1 MPRPLTLPQM
11 IQRLTHKLTAMEKT
25 CERLNSELSNAESE
39 ARKVAFRSSQ
49 LPISG
54 AILDLHV
61 WRIWQYCRDND
72 SSLDSERYT
81 TQIRNLVES
90 ATSDFQKRIDTLVTD
105 NTSLVEELQA
115 VKNDRRSLQKA
126 LAICDGKLKAQKD
139 SSSGRRKTERPL
151 TAVG

>member
-1 MPRPLTLPQM
+1 MPRALSLPQM
-11 IQRLTHKLTAMEKT
+11 VQKLNHKLIAMEKT

-81 TQIRNLVES
+81 KQIRNLVES
-90 ATSDFQKRIDTLVTD
+90 ATSDFQKRIDSLVTD
-105 NTSLVEELQA
+105 NTSLAEQLQA
-115 VKNDRRSLQKA
+115 VKTERRSLQKA
-126 LAICDGKLKAQKD
+126 LAICDGKLKAQRD
-139 SSSGRRKTERPL
+139 SSSGRRKTDRPL
-151 TAVG
+151 TTVG